1 MASLTLMGQQVDQNG
16 GFPIAELIGVVVFVQ
31 RVGENSSL
39 SNMSSS
45 LFIRWMEGDLLSF
58 FIKGWRIFFTV
69 PAKFLQLFGT
79 YSTKGNEVIGILI

>member
-1 MASLTLMGQQVDQNG
+1 VASLALVGQQVDQDR

-31 RVGENSSL
+31 RVGKDSSL

-45 LFIRWMEGDLLSF
+45 LFVRWMEGDLLSF

-69 PAKFLQLFGT
+69 PAKFLQFFGT
-79 YSTKGNEVIGILI
+79 YSTKGTEVILILI